1 MTVKTENHI
10 LSISFMIM
18 FIISFWQ
25 SLLKLLSFKY
35 NTRIKGLG
43 GGGAALHPRIL
54 KLTTISGGND
64 SDLPKVCRSM
74 LCQTLG

>member
-43 GGGAALHPRIL
+43 GGG
-54 KLTTISGGND
+54 GG
-64 SDLPKVCRSM
+64 
-74 LCQTLG
+74 GA

>member
-43 GGGAALHPRIL
+43 GGG
-54 KLTTISGGND
+54 GG
-64 SDLPKVCRSM
+64 LPYT
-74 LCQTLG
+74 QEY